1 MKILK
6 PIIILIVFTFYFNTL
21 FSQSSYNVNSDPLRF
36 VTARKT
42 HKVGTDGKT
51 ANNITLY
58 TNVITVGTQ
67 VIDCIV
73 TTKTINNGSFIGTNS
88 LQPSFDFDNVSSTLS
103 GNSDAFFSPLFS
115 WNSGGGS
122 CEFEFQFILG
132 GSYNNSTNKGTNV
145 ILQNVFVN
153 TYDID
158 GNGSSENG
166 SNQFNEFGGFSSSQY
181 QTTTGARIQATYN
194 TSTSLTKFRSTTGIN
209 ENNVTADK
217 HRIRVFYNNLSLFR
231 FVVGAEESG
240 SAYYFIDFSQGP
252 SWTNTP
258 SITYPP
264 SLDLNSNTSAPGLDN
279 IASIDACNTHA
290 NFTTGNTNLSGATS
304 IDNIYVQFEA
314 SQIKDGNSE
323 ILNING
329 ATSGANIPLN
339 FSNGASISQVT
350 HNSITYNVTASVV
363 SGISKLTFAR
373 TSGNITLA
381 EAESFIDALRYVNTD
396 CGTLTVGERDFDV
409 SVRSGS
415 FESEPATFQLDII
428 APLPIELVNFDIFKI
443 DNTNSKLTW
452 TTMNELHN
460 HYFEIFKSYNDKTWE
475 SIGKVLGAGTSNSIN
490 NYEFID
496 ENFKNS
502 SYYKLRQVDL
512 DGHETFSNI
521 LFLENNNLSIFNIY
535 PNPSNGSIQIVASEE
550 MEFVITD
557 LTGKVVAEDKTQ
569 NTPYSIEL
577 SKGIYFIKLANDLN
591 TFVQKIIIQ

>member
-21 FSQSSYNVNSDPLRF
+21 FSQSSYNVNSNPLRF

-42 HKVGTDGKT
+42 HKVGTDGR
-51 ANNITLY
+51 AAGNITLY
-58 TNVITVGTQ
+58 TNVITVGTT

-73 TTKTINNGSFIGTNS
+73 TTKTINNGSFITTSG
-88 LQPSFDFDNVSSTLS
+88 LQPSFDYDNSNSTQLTS
-103 GNSDAFFSPLFS
+103 NSDNFFSPLFS
-115 WNSGGGS
+115 WGTGGGS

-158 GNGSSENG
+158 GNGTSENG
-166 SNQFNEFGGFSSSQY
+166 SNQFNEFGGFSSSQF

-209 ENNVTADK
+209 ENNVTADQ

-231 FVVGAEESG
+231 FVVGAEGAG

-252 SWTNTP
+252 NWTNTP
-258 SITYPP
+258 SVTLPP
-264 SLDLNSNTSAPGLDN
+264 TLDLNSITSGLDN

-290 NFTTGNTNLSGATS
+290 NFTTGTTNLSGATT

-339 FSNGASISQVT
+339 FSTGATISQVT

-381 EAESFIDALRYVNTD
+381 QAESFIDALRFVNTD
-396 CGTLTVGERDFDV
+396 CGTLTVGEREFDV

-415 FESEPATFQLDII
+415 FESEPATFQLDIV
-428 APLPIELVNFDIFKI
+428 APLPIVLVNFDIFKI

-452 TTMNELHN
+452 TTLNELNN
-460 HYFEIFKSYNDKTWE
+460 HYFEIFKSYNGKTWE

-490 NYEFID
+490 YYEFTD
-496 ENFKNS
+496 VNFNQS

-512 DGHETFSNI
+512 DNHETFSNI

-535 PNPSNGSIQIVASEE
+535 PNPSNGSIQIIASEE
-550 MEFVITD
+550 MDFVITD
-557 LTGKVVAEDKTQ
+557 LTGKIVAEDKTQ
-569 NTPYSIEL
+569 NKPYSIEL
-577 SKGIYFIKLANDLN
+577 SKGIYFINLANDLN